1 MTDFQL
7 PTEIT
12 CGYFDSTEFGE
23 RTNSPQ
29 RKVVKFEIEYYLADA
44 LDTYCDENCY
54 PIHKDHIQIAKPGQ
68 IRWSKL
74 PFTTMYVKFHAT
86 GILAEQLQNA
96 PSYFQAYHTEEI
108 IELINKLIL
117 QSENKSGTAL
127 EYYSIFLQLLT
138 IILHDSEISSHGSV
152 DYAVTAAAKRFMK
165 EHFHEPISLSDIAA
179 SVNLSPS
186 YFHSLFTATCTMTPH
201 AYLISLRID
210 HAKRMLWDST
220 VSISDIASLCG
231 FNCQQYFTKVFK
243 QKTGTSPHQYRKSM
257 HQRYLSTEKTG
268 P

>member
-1 MTDFQL
+1 MSLFQL
-7 PTEIT
+7 PTEIS
-12 CGYFDSTEFGE
+12 CGYFDCSEFGNKV
-23 RTNSPQ
+23 TSPQ
-29 RKVVKFEIEYYLADA
+29 RKVCQFEIEYYLADA
-44 LDTYCDENCY
+44 QDTFCDECSY
-54 PIHKDHIQIAKPGQ
+54 PILKDHIQIAKPGQ

-86 GILAEQLQNA
+86 GTLAEQLRTV
-96 PSYFQAYHTEEI
+96 PPYFQAYHTDEI
-108 IELINKLIL
+108 KELINKLIL
-117 QSENKSGTAL
+117 RSENESGSAL
-127 EYYSIFLQLLT
+127 DYYSIFLQLLT
-138 IILHDSEISSHGSV
+138 IILHDSEISSRGSV
-152 DYAVTAAAKRFMK
+152 NYAVTAAAKRFMK

-186 YFHSLFTATCTMTPH
+186 YFHNLFTDTCTITPH

-210 HAKRMLWDST
+210 QAKRMLWDST

-243 QKTGTSPHQYRKSM
+243 QKTGTSPYQYRKRM
-257 HQRYLSTEKTG
+257 HQRYLATEKTG